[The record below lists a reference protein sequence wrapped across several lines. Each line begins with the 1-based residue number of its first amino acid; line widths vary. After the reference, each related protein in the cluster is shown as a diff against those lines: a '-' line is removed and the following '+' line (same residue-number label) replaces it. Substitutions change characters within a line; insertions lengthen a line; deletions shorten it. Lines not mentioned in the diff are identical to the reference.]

1 MLRRLVVVGGLL
13 ALVCSAIF
21 VINQTAQVVS
31 LANTV
36 SPVLARVVLGVL
48 LTTYALVTLGSVV
61 LFIRLPKPMA
71 PPANEQSSEYQA
83 YLRRLG
89 SRLANHPDLVCAGA
103 LNDRISIDSALKVLD
118 AKADEVIKGAASALF
133 VATAVSQSGDLD
145 ALMVLA
151 EQARLIWRVAH
162 VYNQRPTLRDFGQL
176 YANVGASVFAATKLE
191 DLDIAH
197 QVMPVVH
204 KAIGH
209 SIIIRVPGVD
219 TVASFAMQ
227 CVLDGTANAYLT
239 LRVGIICQTYCRS
252 ITAVDRRKARR
263 NASLAA
269 ASMLGSIVSVS
280 AASVVRAILAAATK
294 AAQSGAE
301 SAATGIREAGTKLN
315 PFKAGREK

>member
-1 MLRRLVVVGGLL
+1 V
-13 ALVCSAIF
+13 IF
-21 VINQTAQVVS
+21 IINQTAQVVS
-31 LANTV
+31 LASAI
-36 SPVLARVVLGVL
+36 SPILARIVLGVL
-48 LTTYALVTLGSVV
+48 LTIYALVILASVV

-71 PPANEQSSEYQA
+71 PPADEQSSEYQA

-89 SRLANHPDLVCAGA
+89 ARLSTHPDLIGTGA
-103 LNDRISIDSALKVLD
+103 LIDRDGIESALKVLD
-118 AKADEVIKGAASALF
+118 AKADEVVKRAASTLF

-162 VYNQRPTLRDFGQL
+162 IYNQRPTLRDFGQL
-176 YANVGASVFAATKLE
+176 YVNVGASVFAATKLE

-209 SIIIRVPGVD
+209 SIISRVPGVD

-252 ITAVDRRKARR
+252 ITAVDGRKARR

-269 ASMLGSIVSVS
+269 ASILGSIVSGS
-280 AASVVRAILAAATK
+280 AASVVNAILAAATK
-294 AAQSGAE
+294 AAQSGVE
-301 SAATGIREAGTKLN
+301 SAAATIRGAGAKLN
-315 PFKAGREK
+315 PFKASRET